1 MHEKI
6 SMTTQSI
13 AFVAGRSGG
22 HILPALTLAQQIKVQ
37 DPNTNII
44 FFTTSY
50 PLDQAIIKKHGSHVG
65 QHIALTL
72 GNVPFYNIFK
82 ILIFSINLL
91 RAFFKSW
98 RILRTM
104 RPAKVIGMGGYIS
117 IPVCL
122 AARIL
127 HIPVHL
133 YDLDAKP
140 GRANRFLAKY
150 ADKIFVCFEQT
161 KLYLPIAKCELA
173 TYPIRFDTQVK
184 HLSQESAQTQLGL
197 SNKKTIFI
205 NGGSQGSVFINACI
219 KEWLELNPHIHS
231 LIQIIHQTGSYDSTD
246 WKTFY
251 EELDIPAFT
260 FSYRQDLVPC
270 YSACDLIIT
279 RAGAGSLFEA
289 LFFEKPII
297 TIPLE
302 TSSTAHQK
310 DNARAMATSFPNLVT
325 MITEQEIKKD
335 NMIFFKNLNRYI
347 YSPSPQMRDGKRE
360 IKIQNTISS

>member
-1 MHEKI
+1 MI
-6 SMTTQSI
+6 TQSI

-22 HILPALTLAQQIKVQ
+22 HIIPALTLAQRIKEQ
-37 DPNTNII
+37 DPGINII

-50 PLDQAIIKKHGSHVG
+50 PLDQAIIKKHGSHIN

-72 GNVPFYNIFK
+72 GNVPFFNIFK
-82 ILIFSINLL
+82 IIIFALNLC
-91 RAFFKSW
+91 RAFFRSW
-98 RILRTM
+98 KLLRRT

-122 AARIL
+122 AARVL
-127 HIPVHL
+127 RIPVHL

-140 GRANRFLAKY
+140 GKANRFLAKY

-161 KLYLPIAKCELA
+161 KSYLPSAKCEL
-173 TYPIRFDTQVK
+173 TSYPIRFSSQVK
-184 HLSQESAQTQLGL
+184 SLSQETAQSQLGL

-205 NGGSQGSVFINACI
+205 NGGSQGSVSINAHI

-231 LIQIIHQTGSYDSTD
+231 LIQVIHQTGAYDTTD
-246 WKTFY
+246 WKSFY
-251 EELDIPAFT
+251 SELDIPAVT
-260 FSYRQDLVPC
+260 FSYRQDLAPC

-310 DNARAMATSFPNLVT
+310 DNARALASTFPEQVT

-335 NMIFFKNLNRYI
+335 NMTLFRHLNRYI
-347 YSPSPQMRDGKRE
+347 YNIPNNPTRSATVNS
-360 IKIQNTISS
+360 NL